1 MGKFAVFSGFL
12 GSGKTTAM
20 MALTRYCTEHYGK
33 AAMISNDL
41 GRGVT
46 LADHRLAKLSGLNA
60 AEITEDCIC
69 YRKEDLAKRLEA
81 YDREGCVLVLSD
93 IPGFGVGAL
102 EHVYHGLE
110 KLYPGR
116 FQLAPFTVLV
126 EPRTVA
132 ALGRGG
138 EEEAAVAVAAA
149 DVAATH
155 RRVNTQRLLSARPG
169 PAPEPTPSSAA
180 PRPPGRP

>member
-20 MALTRYCTEHYGK
+20 MALTRYCTEQYGK

-81 YDREGCVLVLSD
+81 YDREGCVLVISAVFRPLSFASRWSARVT
-93 IPGFGVGAL
+93 PRPRSL
-102 EHVYHGLE
+102 EIM
-110 KLYPGR
+110 
-116 FQLAPFTVLV
+116 
-126 EPRTVA
+126 A
-132 ALGRGG
+132 AL
-138 EEEAAVAVAAA
+138 
-149 DVAATH
+149 
-155 RRVNTQRLLSARPG
+155 P
-169 PAPEPTPSSAA
+169 
-180 PRPPGRP
+180 